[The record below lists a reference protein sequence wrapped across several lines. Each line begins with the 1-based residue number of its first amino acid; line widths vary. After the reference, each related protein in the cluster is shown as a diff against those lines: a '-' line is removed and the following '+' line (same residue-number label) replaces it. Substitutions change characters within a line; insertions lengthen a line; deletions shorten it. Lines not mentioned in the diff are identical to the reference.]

1 MTIVANRNTS
11 SEWRNYFMSVK
22 SGSDDKFKSDWIFL
36 EKDAY
41 HKIEGYHYHAD
52 SETEGHFTVSVE
64 YQASNTANH

>member
-1 MTIVANRNTS
+1 
-11 SEWRNYFMSVK
+11 MSVK